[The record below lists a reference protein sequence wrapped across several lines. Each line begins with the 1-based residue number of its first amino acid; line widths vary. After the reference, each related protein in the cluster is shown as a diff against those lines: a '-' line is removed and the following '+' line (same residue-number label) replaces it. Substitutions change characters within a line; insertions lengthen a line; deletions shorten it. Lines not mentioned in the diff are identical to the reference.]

1 MTMPIGE
8 ALVARGL
15 LSAEQLKEAAE
26 LRSGPGE
33 RIDQILIRQGWV
45 TERDVLEVLS
55 EQLMLPLV
63 ELHDAD
69 IDRDLLGLIPSRL
82 VHKYGLMPID
92 RNGKG
97 VRVATSD
104 PYNMY
109 ALDEVRTCINM
120 PVEPVLASRADI
132 QKMIRAFYGVGGDVL
147 QEMVAEQGELE
158 ILDERSIESEDL
170 DIQMAQ
176 EASVIKLVNEIL
188 IEAIDQRA
196 SDIHYEPFENDFRV
210 RYRIDGVL
218 HIANVPPEIVR
229 FKNAIISRIKILSN
243 LNIAERRLPQD
254 GGFKIKAHGRE
265 IDLRVSV
272 IPMAFGEGIVLRI
285 LDRTSVKLDLPTL
298 GMEGPTLEQFH
309 ELIQRPHGI
318 LLVTGPTGSG
328 KTTTLYAALREIVS
342 PELKILTIED
352 PIEYYL
358 DGVNQ
363 TQILPKIGLT
373 FARALRSF
381 LRHDPDVILVGEI
394 RDKETAEVAINASLT
409 GHLVFSTLHTND
421 AVTATTRLLDMGV
434 EPFLVASSVEAVL
447 AQRLVRTV
455 CTHCKEEWV
464 PDAAAKLPA
473 DFELK
478 RGEVLYRGRGCKEC
492 RNTGFSGRRALYE
505 LLVMN
510 DELREM
516 VLNEASAAQIQN
528 VARQH
533 GLVLMREEGWRLC
546 RAGLTTPEEVLRV
559 TKV

>member
-15 LSAEQLKEAAE
+15 LSTEQLKEAAE

-55 EQLMLPLV
+55 EQLTLPLV

-158 ILDERSIESEDL
+158 ILDERSVESEDL

-196 SDIHYEPFENDFRV
+196 SDIHYEPFENDFQV

-218 HIANVPPEIVR
+218 HVANVPPEIVR

-421 AVTATTRLLDMGV
+421 AITATTRLLDMGV

-447 AQRLVRTV
+447 AQRLVRTI
-455 CTHCKEEWV
+455 CKHCKEEWV

-492 RNTGFSGRRALYE
+492 RNTGFAGRRALYE

-510 DELREM
+510 DELRDM
-516 VLNEASAAQIQN
+516 VLNEASATQIQN
-528 VARQH
+528 TARQH
-533 GLVLMREEGWRLC
+533 GLVLMRDEGWRLC
-546 RAGLTTPEEVLRV
+546 RAGLTTPTEVLRV